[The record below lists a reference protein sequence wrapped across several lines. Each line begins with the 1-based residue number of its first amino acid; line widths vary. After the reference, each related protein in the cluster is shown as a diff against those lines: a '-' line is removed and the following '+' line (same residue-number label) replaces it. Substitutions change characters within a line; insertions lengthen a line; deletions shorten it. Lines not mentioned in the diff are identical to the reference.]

1 MLLEAAISHVAV
13 ALISMAL
20 AWYLSQ
26 RRQAARSAQM
36 RELFIQVQSEA
47 DSRVR
52 KSRIKLARLRGELA
66 ISRHREQVAARQLEQ
81 LLAREWSAT
90 SFEVATRMGTPGGAE
105 TEIPPQLPGT
115 IAQATADPSD
125 ATLRL

>member
-1 MLLEAAISHVAV
+1 
-13 ALISMAL
+13 MAL

-26 RRQAARSAQM
+26 RRQAVRSAQM

-47 DSRVR
+47 DSRAR
-52 KSRIKLARLRGELA
+52 QARIKVARLRGELA

-90 SFEVATRMGTPGGAE
+90 SFEVATRMGKPDCAE
-105 TEIPPQLPGT
+105 IEIPPLLPGT
-115 IAQATADPSD
+115 TSQATADPSD